1 MTLDGQPH
9 FFDGEISTL
18 IEGWSTTITH
28 IAALAGELTNDEWTR
43 QSPCPGWTVGDVVAH
58 IVAVER
64 QLARDDLV
72 EPEPDWSSLPHVRQD
87 DFSRFME
94 VGVDARRG
102 SSRGDV
108 VAELFEVIPRRTAQ
122 LQSLDADPDALVAGP
137 AGSQVPLGRI
147 MRMRVF
153 DLWVHEQDIRVAID
167 QPGHDATSGAHVTAD
182 ILVST
187 LPILWGKK
195 VGSQPG
201 QSLDLRVAGGISFE
215 CTVAVGDD
223 GRAKFIAA
231 GPAPTTTITT
241 DWLTYVALGTG
252 RVAYS
257 GAEDRVTISG
267 DLSLGVRALELVNI
281 AP

>member
-72 EPEPDWSSLPHVRQD
+72 EPEPDWSSL
-87 DFSRFME
+87 
-94 VGVDARRG
+94 RG

-195 VGSQPG
+195 VGAQPG